1 MDLITV
7 LVGGLGTTELILPRD
22 LSVIGGSKPER
33 GEDVDFLVE
42 IQRSERG
49 FNLALLGI
57 FSEADALAAVS

>member
-22 LSVIGGSKPER
+22 LSVIGGLSVRR
-33 GEDVDFLVE
+33 GDDVDFIID

-49 FNLALLGI
+49 FNLAILGVY
-57 FSEADALAAVS
+57 SEEDALSAVS